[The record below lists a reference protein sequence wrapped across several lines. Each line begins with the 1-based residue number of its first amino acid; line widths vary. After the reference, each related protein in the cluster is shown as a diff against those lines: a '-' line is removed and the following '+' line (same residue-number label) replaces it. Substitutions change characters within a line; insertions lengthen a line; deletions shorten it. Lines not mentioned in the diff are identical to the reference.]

1 MVANVIEKVAL
12 VISRGHRLS
21 VTLDLHVIGQ
31 LERRLDNHPERTI
44 ATDDAVENICVLS
57 WARLDDRTVGQHNL
71 QRPHRKNYWTKSDVT
86 SVRVHRERSTHS
98 EVRITL
104 HDLDSEVGRIDPLL
118 HLPPTRSRLHRHGVI
133 RGRKGQ

>member
-21 VTLDLHVIGQ
+21 VTFDLHVIGQ

-44 ATDDAVENICVLS
+44 ATDDAVEHICVLS

-71 QRPHRKNYWTKSDVT
+71 QRPHRKHHWTKSDVT

-104 HDLDSEVGRIDPLL
+104 HYLDSEVDRMDVLL
-118 HLPPTRSRLHRHGVI
+118 NLSLNSSSLI
-133 RGRKGQ
+133 R